1 MCDSVICYLIILLR
15 KCDKDAKY
23 TERPKL
29 KNNYEDFSNVL
40 IWNFEQVLK
49 RQVQSLTMHQKKLE
63 SELLQL
69 EDKYNAKKR
78 KLQETSDD
86 FGKELKKHCDQP
98 VDDEKYREMIT
109 EQVSNTYTHLTQPT
123 YLPN

>member
-1 MCDSVICYLIILLR
+1 
-15 KCDKDAKY
+15 
-23 TERPKL
+23 
-29 KNNYEDFSNVL
+29 
-40 IWNFEQVLK
+40 
-49 RQVQSLTMHQKKLE
+49 MHQKKLE

-109 EQVSNTYTHLTQPT
+109 EQVSNTYTCTHLTQPT
-123 YLPN
+123 YLTNLNQVLSSQYCVTN